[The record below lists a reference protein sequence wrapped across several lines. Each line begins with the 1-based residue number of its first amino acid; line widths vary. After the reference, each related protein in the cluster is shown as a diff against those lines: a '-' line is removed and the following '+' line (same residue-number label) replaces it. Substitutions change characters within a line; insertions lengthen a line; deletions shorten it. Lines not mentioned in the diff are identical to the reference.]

1 MSTPS
6 SPSRSLSHAEAP
18 LIATDPAKQQ
28 LLCFHIGEQV
38 FGIDI
43 LRVQEIRRMSPIT
56 ALPDVPAHVLGVI
69 NVRGSVIPVIDLRL
83 RFNAATAEFDR
94 LTAIIIVAVGD
105 QSVGIVVDQV
115 TRVVHLREGGVRP
128 PPALSATLDHALV
141 VGLVPDGDRLV
152 TWLDVERLLRGEIS
166 P

>member
-1 MSTPS
+1 MSFASPGSAS
-6 SPSRSLSHAEAP
+6 SSEAP
-18 LIATDPAKQQ
+18 LIATGPAKQQ
-28 LLCFHIGEQV
+28 LLCFQIGDQV

-56 ALPDVPAHVLGVI
+56 ALPDVPGHVLGVI
-69 NVRGSVIPVIDLRL
+69 NVRGAVIPVVDLRL
-83 RFNAATAEFDR
+83 RFSAETAAFDR

-105 QSVGIVVDQV
+105 QLVGMVVDQV

-128 PPALSATLDHALV
+128 PPALSATVDHALV

-152 TWLDVERLLRGEIS
+152 TWLDVEPPLPGGD
-166 P
+166 PA